1 MNQPQDLDPY
11 ARLKAPRNQMRRRL
25 PKLESECKAGVTPQ
39 SKGQVVELLQAAGGQ
54 LTQAAVRGH
63 LCLCLQK
70 TD

>member
-1 MNQPQDLDPY
+1 
-11 ARLKAPRNQMRRRL
+11 MRRRL

-39 SKGQVVELLQAAGGQ
+39 SKGQVVELLQAAGGR